1 MTDNT
6 SRTRLL
12 AGIIAIQL
20 SVCASAVLAKPD
32 PAPAPGFLADAGPAV
47 DPSSQSVIAELQQ
60 RVADGSVRE
69 LRASVDGDY
78 GTALLLADDKVLC
91 YVALLYQN
99 KMWRVLRFD
108 NLGAAD
114 AAYRNASKQNGAIAG
129 DAIRRQVLAT
139 QLRQY
144 ERAIEDA
151 QARAEA
157 LNNDMRLVQ
166 AQRLRMVED
175 QKTSRA
181 EVQTAEL
188 DSRAARAQLEKLRRE
203 IRRIESSLA
212 DSREMLPVA
221 NKSGR

>member
-1 MTDNT
+1 MTDNP

-32 PAPAPGFLADAGPAV
+32 PTPGPGFLADAGPAL

-114 AAYRNASKQNGAIAG
+114 AAYRNATKQNGAIAS
-129 DAIRRQVLAT
+129 DAIRRQLLAT

-166 AQRLRMVED
+166 AQRQRMVED
-175 QKTSRA
+175 QKTSRTEMQAA
-181 EVQTAEL
+181 ET
-188 DSRAARAQLEKLRRE
+188 DSRAARAKLEKLRRE

-212 DSREMLPVA
+212 DSGEMLPVA
-221 NKSGR
+221 KKQQH

>member
-166 AQRLRMVED
+166 AQRLRMAED

>member
-32 PAPAPGFLADAGPAV
+32 PAPQPGFLADAGPAV

-157 LNNDMRLVQ
+157 LNNDMRLAQ
-166 AQRLRMVED
+166 AQRLRMAED